1 MPTEQVGLDPGSMEV
16 LEREAKRRGVTPEAL
31 AAELIDRE
39 LASRTKPRN
48 ARGTVTPFQRRA

>member
-1 MPTEQVGLDPGSMEV
+1 MPTEQFGLDPDSMEV
-16 LEREAKRRGVTPEAL
+16 LEREAKRRGMTPEAL

>member
-1 MPTEQVGLDPGSMEV
+1 MPTEQFGLDPGSMEL
-16 LEREAKRRGVTPEAL
+16 LEREAMRRGVTPEAL

>member
-1 MPTEQVGLDPGSMEV
+1 MPTEQFGLDPGLMDL
-16 LEREAKRRGVTPEAL
+16 LEREARKRGITPEAL

-48 ARGTVTPFQRRA
+48 ARGTVTPFQRKA

>member
-1 MPTEQVGLDPGSMEV
+1 MPTEQFGLDQGSMEL
-16 LEREAKRRGVTPEAL
+16 LEREARKRGITPEAL

-48 ARGTVTPFQRRA
+48 ARGTVLPFQRKA

>member
-1 MPTEQVGLDPGSMEV
+1 MPTEQFGLDPGSMEL
-16 LEREAKRRGVTPEAL
+16 LEREARKRGITPEAL

>member
-1 MPTEQVGLDPGSMEV
+1 MPTEQFGLDPGLMDL
-16 LEREAKRRGVTPEAL
+16 LEREARKRGITPEAL

-48 ARGTVTPFQRRA
+48 ARGTVMPFQRKA

>member
-1 MPTEQVGLDPGSMEV
+1 MPTEQFGLDPGSMEL
-16 LEREAKRRGVTPEAL
+16 LEQEARKKGMTPEAL

-48 ARGTVTPFQRRA
+48 ARGTVTPFQRRP

>member
-1 MPTEQVGLDPGSMEV
+1 MPTEQFGLDPGLMDL
-16 LEREAKRRGVTPEAL
+16 LEQEARKRGITPEAL

-48 ARGTVTPFQRRA
+48 ARGTVLPFQRKA

>member
-1 MPTEQVGLDPGSMEV
+1 MPTEQFGLDPGSMDV
-16 LEREAKRRGVTPEAL
+16 LEREARKRGMTPEAL

-48 ARGTVTPFQRRA
+48 ARGTVQPIQRKA

>member
-1 MPTEQVGLDPGSMEV
+1 MPTEQFGLDPGSMEL
-16 LEREAKRRGVTPEAL
+16 LEREAKRRGLTPEAL

>member
-1 MPTEQVGLDPGSMEV
+1 MPTEQFGLDPGSMSL
-16 LEREAKRRGVTPEAL
+16 LEREARKRGITPEAL

-48 ARGTVTPFQRRA
+48 ARGTVTPFQRKA

>member
-1 MPTEQVGLDPGSMEV
+1 MPTEQFGLDPGSMDL
-16 LEREAKRRGVTPEAL
+16 LEQEARKRGITPEAL

-48 ARGTVTPFQRRA
+48 ARGTVTPFQRKA

>member
-1 MPTEQVGLDPGSMEV
+1 MPTEKFGLDPGLMDL
-16 LEREAKRRGVTPEAL
+16 LEREARKRGITPEAL

-48 ARGTVTPFQRRA
+48 ARGTVTPFQRKA

>member
-1 MPTEQVGLDPGSMEV
+1 MPTEQFGLDPGSMDL
-16 LEREAKRRGVTPEAL
+16 LEREARKRGITPEVL

-48 ARGTVTPFQRRA
+48 ARGTVTPFQRKA

>member
-1 MPTEQVGLDPGSMEV
+1 MPTEQFGLDPGSMDL
-16 LEREAKRRGVTPEAL
+16 LEREARKRGITPEAL

-48 ARGTVTPFQRRA
+48 ARGTVTPFQRKA

>member
-1 MPTEQVGLDPGSMEV
+1 MPTEQFGLDPGLMDL
-16 LEREAKRRGVTPEAL
+16 LEREARKRGITPEAL

-48 ARGTVTPFQRRA
+48 ARGTVLPFQRKA

>member
-16 LEREAKRRGVTPEAL
+16 LEREAKRRGMTPEAL

>member
-1 MPTEQVGLDPGSMEV
+1 MPTEQFGLDPGLMDL
-16 LEREAKRRGVTPEAL
+16 LEQEARKRGITPEAL

-48 ARGTVTPFQRRA
+48 ARGAVVPFQRKA

>member
-1 MPTEQVGLDPGSMEV
+1 MPTEQFGLDPGSMDL
-16 LEREAKRRGVTPEAL
+16 LEREAQKRGITPEAL

-48 ARGTVTPFQRRA
+48 ARGTVTPFQRKA

>member
-1 MPTEQVGLDPGSMEV
+1 MPTEQFGLDPGSMDL
-16 LEREAKRRGVTPEAL
+16 LEREARKRGIIPEAL

-48 ARGTVTPFQRRA
+48 ARGTVTPFQRKA

>member
-1 MPTEQVGLDPGSMEV
+1 MPTEQFGLDQGSMDV
-16 LEREAKRRGVTPEAL
+16 LEREARKRGITPEAL

-48 ARGTVTPFQRRA
+48 ARGTVQPFQRKA

>member
-1 MPTEQVGLDPGSMEV
+1 MPTEQFGLEPGSMEL
-16 LEREAKRRGVTPEAL
+16 LEREARKRGITPEAL

-48 ARGTVTPFQRRA
+48 ARGTVLPFQRKA